1 MRTLYENLH
10 ILHVQKRIVSTEAVC
25 GNTVYGKMTKFLVK
39 TLCIKIGTH
48 FQEKNVVK
56 NADKSD

>member
-1 MRTLYENLH
+1 MRKLYENLH
-10 ILHVQKRIVSTEAVC
+10 ILNFQKRIVSAEAIC
-25 GNTVYGKMTKFLVK
+25 GNTVYGKMMKFLVK